1 MATMREPMHI
11 ASHSQ
16 EETHNLAAALGPLL
30 CPDDVILLTGDLGAG
45 KTQFTQGLAVGLDI
59 SEVPTSPT
67 FNIMVGYEGRLPL
80 FHFDL
85 YRLDDPLQLEDIG
98 FYETLESG
106 GVCVIEW
113 GDKFPD
119 DMPDEYLEVQIS
131 VQSDGLRAWE
141 VRGVGSRGQELLEA
155 WGQEL
160 ANGVCGSAEAGVAA
174 FPAMPDPESF
184 DTLGTSEER

>member
-1 MATMREPMHI
+1 MKYETCSA
-11 ASHSQ
+11 
-16 EETHNLAAALGPLL
+16 EETFSLGRALGEHLRAGDIVLL
-30 CPDDVILLTGDLGAG
+30 HGDLGVG
-45 KTQFTQGLAVGLDI
+45 KSVLTRGLARGCGID
-59 SEVPTSPT
+59 EPMPSPT
-67 FNIMVGYEGRLPL
+67 FTLMTAYKGRIP
-80 FHFDL
+80 FYHFDL